1 MRVCIYERKKKM
13 TYVDWVRRTY
23 ATFPEFDDE
32 DTLVFY
38 RGLRLAQT
46 MRTTRRLTLGWRID

>member
-1 MRVCIYERKKKM
+1 M
-13 TYVDWVRRTY
+13 TYVDRVRRTY

-46 MRTTRRLTLGWRID
+46 MRSKWRLTLGY